1 MADLSKIPLFR
12 MVHIEN
18 IKHILSYGITHKESP
33 HANPHFVPIGDSS
46 IITTRNSFVL
56 ENGNTIGDYIPFYF
70 ASRTP
75 MLYVIQNGFNGVKTN
90 NPENI
95 IYCVTSVQKIV
106 DLGVDFIFTDGHAID
121 RLSSQYSN
129 VDIVNIDNFVDW
141 KAIKAKFWIDENDLD
156 LKRRKEAEFMVSGD
170 IPYASLLGFIV
181 YNQKAKERL
190 LSIGVPEEK
199 IKINTTYYF

>member
-90 NPENI
+90 NPDAIKTAGLITKAINQGKPI
-95 IYCVTSVQKIV
+95 NKIV
-106 DLGVDFIFTDGHAID
+106 VGVNDSRAITLNLGNKVT
-121 RLSSQYSN
+121 
-129 VDIVNIDNFVDW
+129 
-141 KAIKAKFWIDENDLD
+141 K
-156 LKRRKEAEFMVSGD
+156 
-170 IPYASLLGFIV
+170 
-181 YNQKAKERL
+181 
-190 LSIGVPEEK
+190 
-199 IKINTTYYF
+199 

>member
-95 IYCVTSVQKIV
+95 IY
-106 DLGVDFIFTDGHAID
+106 
-121 RLSSQYSN
+121 
-129 VDIVNIDNFVDW
+129 
-141 KAIKAKFWIDENDLD
+141 
-156 LKRRKEAEFMVSGD
+156 
-170 IPYASLLGFIV
+170 
-181 YNQKAKERL
+181 
-190 LSIGVPEEK
+190 
-199 IKINTTYYF
+199 

>member
-33 HANPHFVPIGDSS
+33 HANLHFVPIGDSS

-90 NPENI
+90 NPVLCNI
-95 IYCVTSVQKIV
+95 CPKNSRFMGRFYFYRWSCYRPFVISV
-106 DLGVDFIFTDGHAID
+106 F
-121 RLSSQYSN
+121 
-129 VDIVNIDNFVDW
+129 
-141 KAIKAKFWIDENDLD
+141 
-156 LKRRKEAEFMVSGD
+156 
-170 IPYASLLGFIV
+170 
-181 YNQKAKERL
+181 
-190 LSIGVPEEK
+190 
-199 IKINTTYYF
+199 